1 MSFLQSRPP
10 GARCLPRLFSL
21 YPLELAIQK
30 AFKFVG
36 VGMNLEPKKFQE
48 KSLYFTSLGCS
59 KNLVDS
65 QVMLGHLKLDGFKI
79 ATAPEDAEVI
89 IVNTCSFVEAA
100 KVESIETV
108 LDLATY
114 KEDGKC
120 QALVMSGCMAQRYA
134 GELEAE
140 MPEIDMF
147 IGTGEYHKIVP
158 LLKAM
163 EDGKLE
169 KKSFVEIPKFIHTEF
184 DPRLNTSPFYMAWLK
199 ISEGCNRNCT
209 FCIIPTLRGKLR
221 SRTIDS
227 LVAEAEALAK
237 TGVRELNLISQDF
250 SDYGVDLEGGGK
262 KDGKNPMIYEL
273 LSRLEKVEGIDWVR
287 VFYFYPDDLTED
299 VMDLMA
305 SSNKITKYLDM
316 PVQHFADGVLKRM
329 NRRATEELIH
339 QKIDTLRS
347 KIPGIVLRTSIIVG
361 FPGETEEDFQ
371 ALLNGIKKA
380 RFNHLGVFKYS
391 DEEGTPAVRLKNKVP
406 QEVIDERFEQLYE
419 AQKEIARELNQEYL
433 GKIIDVLVEGQ
444 HEETDL
450 LLQGRHSGQAPDID
464 GKVIINDGFAKAGD
478 IVKVE
483 ITDVLDYD
491 LVGRIITA

>member
-1 MSFLQSRPP
+1 
-10 GARCLPRLFSL
+10 
-21 YPLELAIQK
+21 
-30 AFKFVG
+30 
-36 VGMNLEPKKFQE
+36 MNIETKKFQE

-79 ATAPEDAEVI
+79 AQQPEDAEVI

-100 KVESIETV
+100 KMESIETV

-120 QALVMSGCMAQRYA
+120 QALVMSGCMAQRYSN
-134 GELEAE
+134 ELENE

-158 LLKAM
+158 LLKAL
-163 EDGKLE
+163 EEGKLE
-169 KKSFVEIPKFIHTEF
+169 KKSFVEIPRFIHTEF

-221 SRTIDS
+221 SRTVDS
-227 LVAEAEALAK
+227 LVKEAEQLAS

-250 SDYGVDLEGGGK
+250 SDYGVDFDGGGK
-262 KDGKNPMIYEL
+262 KDGKNPMIFEL
-273 LSRLEKVEGIDWVR
+273 LSRLENVEGIDWIR

-305 SSNKITKYLDM
+305 RSSKITKYLDM

-329 NRRATEELIH
+329 NRRVTGELIN
-339 QKIDTLRS
+339 QKIKILRE

-371 ALLNGIKKA
+371 DLLDGIKKA
-380 RFNHLGVFKYS
+380 KFNHLGVFKYS
-391 DEEGTPAVRLKNKVP
+391 DEEGTPALRLKDKIS
-406 QEVIDERFEQLYE
+406 QDVIEDRFDQLYE
-419 AQKEIARELNQEYL
+419 AQREIARELNQDYL
-433 GKIIDVLVEGQ
+433 GKVIDVLVEGP
-444 HEETDL
+444 HEETEL
-450 LLQGRHSGQAPDID
+450 LLQGRHAGQAPDID
-464 GKVIINDGFAKAGD
+464 GKVIINDGIAKIGE

-483 ITDVLDYD
+483 ITEVLDYD
-491 LVGRIITA
+491 LVGRIV

>member
-1 MSFLQSRPP
+1 MTLDTR
-10 GARCLPRLFSL
+10 
-21 YPLELAIQK
+21 
-30 AFKFVG
+30 
-36 VGMNLEPKKFQE
+36 KFQE

-65 QVMLGHLKLDGFKI
+65 QVMLGHLKLDGFTI
-79 ATAPEDAEVI
+79 AQEPENAEVI

-108 LDLATY
+108 LGLADF
-114 KEDGKC
+114 KENGNCK
-120 QALVMSGCMAQRYA
+120 ALVMSGCMAQRYSN
-134 GELEAE
+134 ELEGE
-140 MPEIDMF
+140 MPEVDMF

-158 LLKAM
+158 LLRAM
-163 EDGKLE
+163 EEGKLE
-169 KKSFVEIPKFIHTEF
+169 KKSFVEIPRYIHTEF

-221 SRTIDS
+221 SRTVDS
-227 LVAEAEALAK
+227 LVKEAEQLAA

-262 KDGKNPMIYEL
+262 REGKNPMIYEL

-305 SSNKITKYLDM
+305 TSTKITKYLDM

-329 NRRATEELIH
+329 NRRVTEEVIH
-339 QKIDTLRS
+339 QKIKTLRE

-361 FPGETEEDFQ
+361 FPGETEEDFE
-371 ALLNGIKKA
+371 ALLRGVQTA

-391 DEEGTPAVRLKNKVP
+391 DEEGTPAIRLKNKVP
-406 QEVIDERFEQLYE
+406 QEVIDERFEKLYE

-433 GKIIDVLVEGQ
+433 GKVIEVLVEGA
-444 HEETDL
+444 HDETDL
-450 LLQGRHSGQAPDID
+450 LLQGRHAGQAPDID
-464 GKVIINDGFAKAGD
+464 GKVIINDGTAKAGD
-478 IVKVE
+478 LVQVE
-483 ITDVLDYD
+483 ITEVLDYD
-491 LVGRIITA
+491 LVGRIVLKA